1 MSLFRNINT
10 YELRLLVKCF
20 KTMLEESVTL
30 TDNSK
35 LKYIINLLHRET
47 LREFDTFCI
56 QIGKTT
62 VTHLNQV
69 ILCLGK

>member
-1 MSLFRNINT
+1 
-10 YELRLLVKCF
+10 
-20 KTMLEESVTL
+20 MLEESVTL
-30 TDNSK
+30 TENSK